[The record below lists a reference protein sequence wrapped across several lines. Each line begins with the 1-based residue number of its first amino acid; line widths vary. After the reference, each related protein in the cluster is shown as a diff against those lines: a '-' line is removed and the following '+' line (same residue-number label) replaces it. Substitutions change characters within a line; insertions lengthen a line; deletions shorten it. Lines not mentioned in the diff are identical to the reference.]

1 MAPGPFSTPPN
12 INDPAQLLA
21 WVYQLLTQGNLAEAQ
36 QLAYQAIITQ
46 PSNPD
51 ARCTMAAV
59 HDFSGNL
66 DAAILGYQGVLQAD
80 PQRPQIRA
88 WIGQAFFYKGDF
100 NAALSWINTE
110 LASNPRSA
118 LAHSMAGSVYAV
130 SGDEANSEREFR
142 SAMSLDSDIATLR
155 ERHANAFYA
164 TRQFSRAAAE
174 FVSVTRMAPT
184 LPGPYL
190 GAGLAY
196 AALSERQTA
205 VAWLER
211 YLQMQDSGDL
221 ADRARKEI
229 ERMRAPDM
237 GSSPGVQYVGIPSE
251 TMRYFTASQ
260 HNSQWCWAASIQMVL
275 NYLGVDISQEQI
287 VARTYG
293 VETSGNLPNRAGD
306 FQRIT
311 GNLNNWS
318 IDNRG
323 RPYVVSSFFGSGAPP
338 PSYLLSELAAGR
350 PVIVGYASGPS
361 SGHAVVITAASWTPS
376 ANGPMIRTLVVR
388 DPWPSPEN
396 IANRGRVEYTGV
408 SLAQNMRHY
417 WFVRTQPLPTATPP

>member
-1 MAPGPFSTPPN
+1 M
-12 INDPAQLLA
+12 
-21 WVYQLLTQGNLAEAQ
+21 
-36 QLAYQAIITQ
+36 AYQAIITQ
-46 PSNPD
+46 PTSPD
-51 ARCTMAAV
+51 ARCAMAAV

-66 DAAILGYQGVLQAD
+66 DAAILGYQGVLQVD

-100 NAALSWINTE
+100 HAALSWINAE

-130 SGDEANSEREFR
+130 NGDGANSERGFR
-142 SAMSLDSDIATLR
+142 SAMSFDPNVAALR
-155 ERHANAFYA
+155 ERHGNAFYA
-164 TRQFSRAAAE
+164 TRQFNRAATE
-174 FVSVTRMAPT
+174 FVSVTHMAPT

-196 AALSERQTA
+196 AALSESQTA
-205 VAWLER
+205 IAWLER
-211 YLQMQDSGDL
+211 YLQMQGTGEL

-229 ERMRAPDM
+229 ERMRSPHV
-237 GSSPGVQYVGIPSE
+237 GSSPGAQYVGIPSE
-251 TMRYFTASQ
+251 TMQYFTASQ

-293 VETSGNLPNRAGD
+293 VDASGNLPNWGGD

-361 SGHAVVITAASWTPS
+361 SAHAVVITAASWTPS
-376 ANGPMIRTLVVR
+376 VNGPMVHTLVVR

-396 IANRGRVEYTGV
+396 IANRGRVEYAGV